1 MKKVLAV
8 VLTLVLGGAVGAGL
22 GVMVKAAHAEEQLME
37 LWPTQRSLHD
47 REMDITAKKYQDR
60 GQEYVDQ
67 LYSSHGEKYLPE
79 TDGLHNDLDLP
90 PMIETEP
97 VDVNEVADMIK
108 GMNSSQSSGYVPA
121 STSPST
127 DDTPEK
133 PAKQAKTPMAAAAKA
148 LREEREKAEQMQ
160 MMQAEEAKA
169 AQ

>member
-8 VLTLVLGGAVGAGL
+8 VLTLVLGGAVGVGFDI
-22 GVMVKAAHAEEQLME
+22 MVKPAHAEEQLME
-37 LWPTQRSLHD
+37 LWPTQRALHD

-79 TDGLHNDLDLP
+79 TDGLHNDLELP

-108 GMNSSQSSGYVPA
+108 GMDNSQSSGYMPTSSAPSVDSAPEEPA
-121 STSPST
+121 R
-127 DDTPEK
+127 
-133 PAKQAKTPMAAAAKA
+133 QAKTPMAAAAKA